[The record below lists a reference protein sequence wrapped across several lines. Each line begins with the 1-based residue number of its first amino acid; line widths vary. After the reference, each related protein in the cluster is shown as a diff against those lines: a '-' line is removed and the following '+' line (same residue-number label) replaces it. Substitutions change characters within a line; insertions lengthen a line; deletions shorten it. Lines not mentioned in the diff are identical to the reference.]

1 MDELESR
8 LGAILGNPDMMSK
21 IMAFAQNFNQQE
33 PQKAADPPPKET
45 APDIDLNM
53 LKKLSSLAGKN
64 GIDQNQRML
73 LSALRPYLSGTRIS
87 KLERAMQA
95 AKMAK
100 VATAVM
106 SQRGLLSGG
115 R

>member
-33 PQKAADPPPKET
+33 PQKAADPPPKEA

-53 LKKLSSLAGKN
+53 LKKLSALAGKS

-95 AKMAK
+95 AKMAGIAGIFLGK
-100 VATAVM
+100 PTA
-106 SQRGLLSGG
+106 G